1 MKRFVGGL
9 LALAGGAAALW
20 GGARVVTGSSE
31 SRLNVSPEVSLNALT
46 VGLAG
51 LAVLTIGLVW
61 ARD

>member
-1 MKRFVGGL
+1 MKRFLGGL
-9 LALAGGAAALW
+9 LALAGGAATIW
-20 GGARVVTGSSE
+20 GGACVITGSSE
-31 SRLNVSPEVSLNALT
+31 SRLNVSPELSLNAMT